1 MTAKRAP
8 AKKAAPKK
16 AIVTEPKAKQH
27 QPVELNRQMAI
38 FAQEYMKD
46 MNATKAAIR
55 AGYSEKAARQQGS
68 RLLGYYVVNE
78 RIQELY
84 EESQR
89 VLKKNAEQFLTE
101 LLSFNSFDMI
111 DIYERGTRC
120 FKPMDEWPKIFR
132 TELLQSIKIF
142 EKFEMVMGEDGKKHK
157 EKIGEIVEV
166 KLVDRLRIKDF
177 IGKTIGAWREKKE
190 EEKTD
195 DPVGELW
202 QEISGRSFEPQ
213 DD

>member
-1 MTAKRAP
+1 MSVKRAP
-8 AKKAAPKK
+8 AKKAAPKPK
-16 AIVTEPKAKQH
+16 PASPSKAKQH
-27 QPVELNRQMAI
+27 QPAELNLQMSL

-68 RLLGYYVVNE
+68 RLLGYFVVQD
-78 RIQELY
+78 RLQELFA
-84 EESQR
+84 ESQR

-111 DIYERGTRC
+111 EIYQPGTRC
-120 FKPMDEWPKIFR
+120 FRPMEEWPKIFR

-142 EKFEMVMGEDGKKHK
+142 EKEEMVMGDDGKKHK

-166 KLVDRLRIKDF
+166 KLVDRLRLKDF
-177 IGKTIGAWREKKE
+177 IGKAIGAWREKKE
-190 EEKTD
+190 EEKAD

-202 QEISGRSFEPQ
+202 QEISGRSFQPK

>member
-8 AKKAAPKK
+8 AKKTAPKPK
-16 AIVTEPKAKQH
+16 PASPSKAKQH
-27 QPVELNRQMAI
+27 QPAELNLQMSL

-68 RLLGYYVVNE
+68 RLLGYFVVQDRLE
-78 RIQELY
+78 ELFT
-84 EESQR
+84 ESQR

-120 FKPMDEWPKIFR
+120 FKPMEEWPKIFR

-142 EKFEMVMGEDGKKHK
+142 EKFEMVMGDDGKKHK

-166 KLVDRLRIKDF
+166 KLVDRLRVKDF
-177 IGKTIGAWREKKE
+177 IGKAIGAWREKKE